1 MNDSPPNP
9 LPAARG
15 RAWPGLA
22 IAAVLAVFALITAT
36 SIGEWG
42 RASADYAYNLQVEGF
57 RAGHLSLNRA
67 VPAGLEQLPDPYDP
81 AANLVYRLAPYSLHD
96 LSYYRGRLYL
106 YFGVTPALVL
116 FWPWVAATG
125 HYLPHRYA
133 AALFCGVGF
142 LAAAGWLLAVRRRH
156 FPTVG
161 PGVAAAAIVA
171 LGLASG
177 APILLQRADVC
188 EVPISCA
195 YACLM
200 LALAA
205 VWRALADPERRVLW
219 LGAAS
224 LACGLAVGAR
234 PSALF
239 GTAILLVP
247 LAAEFRTAPSGRRR
261 RLLAA
266 AALPLLA
273 CGLGLAAYN
282 YLRFQNPLEFGEH
295 YQLAGDRQ
303 DVAQHFSLRYLW
315 FNFRVYFL
323 APVQWSRVFPFAHEI
338 VSPVPPAGHA
348 PIEDPFGILPNV
360 PLAWLALAVP
370 LAWQGRASAAGLL
383 RGAIGTVAW
392 VFATSA
398 FVLAL
403 FYGDCSRYEFEF
415 LPALVLLAAVGILAL
430 ERSLA
435 GGPAGRVARGAWAA
449 LLVFSVGFNLLES
462 AEHHAI
468 ERFNLGNW
476 LRQLGHGPEAV
487 TVFRQAIAWR
497 ADYAEAHDNLGGT
510 LFQLGRLPEAREELE
525 RSLRIRPASAEAHN
539 NLANV
544 LMALGERTQA
554 ITEYGEAARLSP
566 ADAALQYNWGGA
578 LLQSGRA
585 PEAAVH
591 YGEAIRLQPDNP
603 EALNG
608 RGTAWAQAGH
618 PAEAEAD
625 FRAALRLRPDLAEA
639 HFNLAILLQ
648 QSGRGAEAAEQY
660 AAAVRLRPELGRPR
674 P

>member
-1 MNDSPPNP
+1 MSPGPTR
-9 LPAARG
+9 RG
-15 RAWPGLA
+15 RLWPGLA
-22 IAAVLAVFALITAT
+22 IGAVLAVFALITAT

-57 RAGHLSLNRA
+57 RAGHLSLNWP
-67 VPAGLEQLPDPYDP
+67 VPAGLERLPDPYDP
-81 AANLVYRLAPYSLHD
+81 AANLVYRLSPYSLHD

-133 AALFCGVGF
+133 AALFCAVGF
-142 LAAAGWLLAVRRRH
+142 LAAAWWLLALRRRH
-156 FPTVG
+156 FPAVG
-161 PGVAAAAIVA
+161 SVVAAAAVLA
-171 LGLASG
+171 LGLATG

-195 YACLM
+195 YAFLM

-205 VWRALADPERRVLW
+205 VWQALQAPERRVGW

-247 LAAEFRTAPSGRRR
+247 VAAEFRAATAGRRR

-303 DVAQHFSLRYLW
+303 DIAQHFSLRYLW

-323 APVQWSRVFPFAHEI
+323 APVQWSRVFPFVREI
-338 VSPVPPAGHA
+338 VSPALPAGHA

-370 LAWQGRASAAGLL
+370 LAWRGRSGPTGAL
-383 RGAIGTVAW
+383 RGALAAVAW
-392 VFATSA
+392 IFVTSA
-398 FVLAL
+398 LVLGL
-403 FYGDCSRYEFEF
+403 FYGNCSRYEFEF
-415 LPALVLLAAVGILAL
+415 LPALILLAVVGIFAL
-430 ERSLA
+430 ERALA
-435 GGPAGRVARGAWAA
+435 GQPAGRIARGAWGA
-449 LLVFSVGFNLLES
+449 LLVFSIGFNLLES
-462 AEHHAI
+462 AEHHAV
-468 ERFNLGNW
+468 ERFTLANW
-476 LRQLGHGPEAV
+476 LRQLGHNEDAV
-487 TVFRQAIAWR
+487 AVFHRAIAWR
-497 ADYAEAHDNLGGT
+497 ADYAEAYDNLGST
-510 LFQLGRLPEAREELE
+510 LFALGRLPEAREDFQ
-525 RSLRIRPASAEAHN
+525 RSLRIRPGSAEAHN

-544 LMALGERTQA
+544 LMALGERPA
-554 ITEYGEAARLSP
+554 ALAEYAAAAGLSP
-566 ADAALQYNWGGA
+566 GDAALQYNWGGA
-578 LLQSGRA
+578 LLQSGRPA
-585 PEAAVH
+585 EAAAH
-591 YGEAIRLQPDNP
+591 YTEAIRLLPVNP
-603 EALNG
+603 EAYNA
-608 RGTAWAQAGH
+608 RGTARAQAGRL
-618 PAEAEAD
+618 PEAEAD
-625 FRAALRLRPDLAEA
+625 FRAAVGLRPDFAEA

-648 QSGRGAEAAEQY
+648 QTGRGAEAAEHY
-660 AAAVRLRPELGRPR
+660 ATAVRLRPELGRPH